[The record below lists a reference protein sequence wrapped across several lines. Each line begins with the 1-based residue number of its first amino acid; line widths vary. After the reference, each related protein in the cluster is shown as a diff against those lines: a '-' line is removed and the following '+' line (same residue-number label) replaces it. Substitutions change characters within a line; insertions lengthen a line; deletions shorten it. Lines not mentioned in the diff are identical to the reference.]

1 MDLTNISSIVAL
13 LAALSVASERLVEII
28 KGFIPPL
35 NKENPDPKGEGRRQ
49 AMLHILAVVA
59 GIVTAWLASTTP
71 AVKSVFP
78 DTPLAWIVV
87 GLLASGGSGFW
98 NSIQGYVNKAKDVKT
113 AEAEDKKVEIAA
125 KKARLAPLPSK

>member
-1 MDLTNISSIVAL
+1 MDLNNVSSIVAL

-35 NKENPDPKGEGRRQ
+35 NKENPDPAAEGRRQ
-49 AMLHILAVVA
+49 AMLHVLAVIA
-59 GIVTAWLASTTP
+59 GIATAWLASQTG
-71 AVKSVFP
+71 AIKSVIP

-98 NSIQGYVNKAKDVKT
+98 NSIQGYVNKAKDVKK
-113 AEAEDKKVEIAA
+113 AEAEGKKIETEA
-125 KKARLAPLPSK
+125 KKAALAPK